1 MIEHSRGIL
10 QLTGNFSFVTLPTS
24 IQDNNMSVLKKKMY
38 GPYFQMIFKINT
50 DSLAKLWLA
59 KLAV

>member
-10 QLTGNFSFVTLPTS
+10 QLTGNFGFVTLPTS

-50 DSLAKLWLA
+50 DSLGKLWLA
-59 KLAV
+59 KVAV